1 MVLAMQFR
9 EVGGPDVLKPVEI
22 ELPPLNPGEVRVR
35 HTAIGVNFID
45 IYHRTGLYPT
55 KLPTIPG
62 GEAAGIVEEV
72 GEGVTGLAVGTR
84 IAYARGPMGSYIEER
99 PIAANHCVVLPD
111 GVSDVVAASAMLKGL
126 TAWYLL
132 RETFPV
138 RKGDTILVH
147 AAAGGVGL
155 ILCQWAKHLGAR
167 VIGTVGS
174 EAKAITAK
182 QNGCDEI
189 ILYRDEDVAKRV
201 RELTGGK
208 GVPVVYDAV
217 GQSTFTASL
226 DSLEP
231 RGMLV
236 SFGQASG
243 PIPPFDISE
252 LVKRGSLFLTRPSL
266 KDYIAEDATY
276 QRAAKELFGM
286 IENKH
291 IKLQTQLRY
300 ALSDAANAHTA
311 IEARETSGSTVL
323 IP

>member
-1 MVLAMQFR
+1 MVLAMQFS
-9 EVGGPDVLKPVEI
+9 EVGGPEVLKPVEI
-22 ELPPLNPGEVRVR
+22 TLPPLNPGEVRLR

-45 IYHRTGLYPT
+45 IYHRSGLYPT
-55 KLPTIPG
+55 RLPTIPG
-62 GEAAGIVEEV
+62 SEAVGIIEEL
-72 GEGVTGLAVGTR
+72 GEGVTNLAVGQR
-84 IAYARGPMGSYIEER
+84 VAYARGPMGSYIEER
-99 PIAANHCVVLPD
+99 PIAASHCVVVPD

-174 EAKAITAK
+174 EAKGITAK
-182 QNGCDEI
+182 QSGCDEI

-201 RELTGGK
+201 RELTDGK

-217 GQSTFTASL
+217 GKTTFTASL

-243 PIPPFDISE
+243 PIPAFEISE
-252 LVKRGSLFLTRPSL
+252 LAKRGSLFLTRPSL
-266 KDYIAEDATY
+266 KDYVADDTSY
-276 QRAAKELFGM
+276 QRAAKELFTL

-300 ALSDAANAHTA
+300 ALSDAANAHKA
-311 IEARETSGSTVL
+311 IEARETSGSTIL

>member
-1 MVLAMQFR
+1 MVLAMQFSA
-9 EVGGPDVLKPVEI
+9 VGGPEMLKPVEI
-22 ELPPLNPGEVRVR
+22 KLPRLQAGEVRIR

-45 IYHRTGLYPT
+45 IYHRSGLYPT

-62 GEAAGIVEEV
+62 SEAVGIIEEV
-72 GEGVTGLAVGTR
+72 GEGVTTLTPGMRV
-84 IAYARGPMGSYIEER
+84 AYARGPMGSYIEER
-99 PIAANHCVVLPD
+99 PIAAGHCVVVPD
-111 GVSDVVAASAMLKGL
+111 GVSDVIAASAMLKGL

-167 VIGTVGS
+167 VLGTVGS
-174 EAKAITAK
+174 EAKGVAAK
-182 QNGCDEI
+182 QAGCDEI

-217 GQSTFTASL
+217 GKTTFTASL

-243 PIPPFDISE
+243 PIPPFEIGE
-252 LVKRGSLFLTRPSL
+252 LAKRGSLFLTRPSL

-276 QRAAKELFGM
+276 QRAAKELFAM

-291 IKLQTQLRY
+291 LKLQVQLRY
-300 ALSDAANAHTA
+300 ALSDAAAAHKA

>member
-1 MVLAMQFR
+1 MVLAMQFS
-9 EVGGPDVLKPVEI
+9 EVGGPEVLKPVEI
-22 ELPPLNPGEVRVR
+22 TLPPLNPGEVRLR

-45 IYHRTGLYPT
+45 IYHRSGLYPT

-62 GEAAGIVEEV
+62 SEAVGIIEEV
-72 GEGVTGLAVGTR
+72 GEGVTTLSVGQR
-84 IAYARGPMGSYIEER
+84 VAYARGPMGSYIEER
-99 PIAANHCVVLPD
+99 PIAANHCIVVPD

-182 QNGCDEI
+182 QAGCDET

-201 RELTGGK
+201 RELTDGK

-217 GQSTFTASL
+217 GKTTFTASL
-226 DSLEP
+226 DALEP

-243 PIPPFDISE
+243 PIPAFEMGE
-252 LVKRGSLFLTRPSL
+252 LAKRGSLFVTRPSL
-266 KDYIAEDATY
+266 KDYVADDAAY
-276 QRAAKELFGM
+276 QRAAKELFTL

-300 ALSDAANAHTA
+300 ALTDAVNAHKA
-311 IEARETSGSTVL
+311 IEARETSGSTIL